1 MSVWLPV
8 LAATLCLWMSAESQ
22 FSDNT
27 PPIMWLDRNW
37 VLPDNEP
44 VGSIVT
50 RVRAEDNEQD
60 TLTYGLEPLGHNY
73 NGDDSPQPP
82 LPFFIDNS
90 TGTVF
95 LNETLKG
102 RGGQNLFLYV
112 TVSDGQLT
120 AKTEVYVNIKNAS
133 APNRGK
139 TRTPFPNQH
148 GSGGRIRP
156 PFLSLPNLPSFPS
169 PLPPLPPKQYHPET
183 TKLELEKTKSKE
195 NDNNVSDSTDGTI
208 TEENVQV
215 NEVEGPALSSKV
227 APSTAPPSQDMAMTL
242 VPVVAGCALVVGLG
256 MGAWSLRNRFCISR
270 KSKADTKEQA
280 SVSVSNLSDD
290 PSLILK
296 RWRGPKARSNRYQPW
311 EKESQ
316 AGIQS
321 KQEDKWEFPRHR
333 LKVFNILGEGCFG
346 QVWKCEALDIDG
358 KSGATIVAVKTLKE
372 NATERE
378 RLDLAQELRVM
389 KNLDP
394 HPNVVRL
401 LGCCTEREPM
411 FVILEYVSGGKLQS
425 FLRASREERNHG
437 GAGLTSRDLTGF
449 VYQIAKGMEY
459 LASKGIIHRDLAAR
473 NILIDENRA
482 CKVADF
488 GFARDVAA
496 NQIYERKSEGRLPIR
511 WMAPESLYDN
521 IFSVKSDIWSFGV
534 LIWEIVTLG
543 STPYPG
549 LAAAEVMR
557 RIKEGYRLDRPEHC
571 KRELYNIMYYCW
583 DKDPACRPSFA
594 ELVSLTEGLLLDE
607 TDYIE
612 LDRFPDHSY
621 YNVLNLS
628 GEKL

>member
-1 MSVWLPV
+1 MSTWWPV
-8 LAATLCLWMSAESQ
+8 AAATLCFWICAGSQ
-22 FSDNT
+22 LSDNT
-27 PPIMWLDRNW
+27 PPVMWLDRNW
-37 VLPDNEP
+37 RLPETEP
-44 VGSIVT
+44 VGNVIT

-60 TLTYGLEPLGHNY
+60 KLTYGLEPHYHY
-73 NGDDSPQPP
+73 NGNNKPQPP
-82 LPFFIDNS
+82 LPFFIDNR
-90 TGTVF
+90 TGIVF

-102 RGGQNLFLYV
+102 RAGQNLLLYV

-120 AKTEVYVNIKNAS
+120 AKTEVYVNIENAS
-133 APNRGK
+133 TSNRGK
-139 TRTPFPNQH
+139 TRIPYQNQH
-148 GSGGRIRP
+148 GSGRIRP
-156 PFLSLPNLPSFPS
+156 PFLALPNLQTFPS

-183 TKLELEKTKSKE
+183 TKLELEKVRPKE
-195 NDNNVSDSTDGTI
+195 NDNGVGTVNTVSAV
-208 TEENVQV
+208 TEENVQI

-227 APSTAPPSQDMAMTL
+227 APSAAPPSQDMAMTL
-242 VPVVAGCALVVGLG
+242 VPVAAGCALIVGLG
-256 MGAWSLRNRFCISR
+256 MGIWSLRNRFCASR
-270 KSKADTKEQA
+270 KSKTDTKEQA

-290 PSLILK
+290 PSLVLK
-296 RWRGPKARSNRYQPW
+296 RWRGPKAHSNRYQPW
-311 EKESQ
+311 EKEFQ
-316 AGIQS
+316 AGIPS

-346 QVWKCEALDIDG
+346 QVWKCEALEIDG
-358 KSGATIVAVKTLKE
+358 KSGPTIVAVKTLKE

-437 GAGLTSRDLTGF
+437 GVGLTSRDLTGF
-449 VYQIAKGMEY
+449 VYQIARGMEY

-473 NILIDENRA
+473 NILIDDNRA

-557 RIKEGYRLDRPEHC
+557 KIKEGYRLDRPEHC

-594 ELVSLTEGLLLDE
+594 ELVNLTEGLLLDE